1 MRFRNI
7 MDFFIIRVIIFFSV
21 FMVLK
26 VLWIIIRDCCVSCE
40 SYIINRNVKY
50 LFGLLVGRKYIY
62 DRRFLI
68 GSKKN
73 LIKGVIIVEDV
84 VVYFL

>member
-1 MRFRNI
+1 
-7 MDFFIIRVIIFFSV
+7 MDFFNIRVIIFFSV

-26 VLWIIIRDCCVSCE
+26 VSWIIIKNCCVSCE
-40 SYIINRNVKY
+40 RYIINRNVKY
-50 LFGLLVGRKYIY
+50 LFRLLVGRKYIY

-68 GSKKN
+68 SSKKN
-73 LIKGVIIVEDV
+73 MIKGVIIVEDV